1 MVGMGLSEENKNW
14 RQHTG
19 SHVWNWFKLEW
30 LCLPSPYRRLSA
42 EWKLK
47 IDLWGEVLGLHFG
60 QIEGQH
66 TWRCKCTSINSE
78 PCGWIIIVGKQQ
90 SSPNFDDPVST
101 VSYFEATSQFKVLA
115 SVSLLALC
123 QKTRTHCL
131 TILYFKEI
139 EPIIL
144 KASAG
149 KIGSSEYVCDLDH
162 KQCVI
167 NMYVCDFQ
175 IDRHLVIFLTVPHRK
190 HPGNEG
196 HTITSPASFNWIRQE
211 TMADLPFCDKIR
223 LHLVVIA
230 HCHGLIWHQSLWKG
244 NWL

>member
-1 MVGMGLSEENKNW
+1 MVTPKYGLDTTQVSCGNKIWWHWWTAGVSSCKCCSSKVPRKSNRSWDKSNSSKGFVWQQLGPIQWLGWVYLINRNW
-14 RQHTG
+14 QQCTG
-19 SHVWNWFKLEW
+19 SHVWKWFVLEW

-144 KASAG
+144 KAC
-149 KIGSSEYVCDLDH
+149 KIGSSQYVCDLHH

-167 NMYVCDFQ
+167 HISHKHVCVWF
-175 IDRHLVIFLTVPHRK
+175 T
-190 HPGNEG
+190 
-196 HTITSPASFNWIRQE
+196 
-211 TMADLPFCDKIR
+211 
-223 LHLVVIA
+223 
-230 HCHGLIWHQSLWKG
+230 
-244 NWL
+244 

>member
-1 MVGMGLSEENKNW
+1 MVLTQHKCLAVTKSGDIDGQLEWVPANAAAAKCPENPPEVGTQSNSWDRFVWQQLGPIQWLGWVYLKNKNW
-14 RQHTG
+14 QQHTG
-19 SHVWNWFKLEW
+19 SHVWKRFELEW

-42 EWKLK
+42 ERKLK

-131 TILYFKEI
+131 PILYFK
-139 EPIIL
+139 
-144 KASAG
+144 
-149 KIGSSEYVCDLDH
+149 
-162 KQCVI
+162 
-167 NMYVCDFQ
+167 
-175 IDRHLVIFLTVPHRK
+175 
-190 HPGNEG
+190 
-196 HTITSPASFNWIRQE
+196 
-211 TMADLPFCDKIR
+211 
-223 LHLVVIA
+223 
-230 HCHGLIWHQSLWKG
+230 
-244 NWL
+244 